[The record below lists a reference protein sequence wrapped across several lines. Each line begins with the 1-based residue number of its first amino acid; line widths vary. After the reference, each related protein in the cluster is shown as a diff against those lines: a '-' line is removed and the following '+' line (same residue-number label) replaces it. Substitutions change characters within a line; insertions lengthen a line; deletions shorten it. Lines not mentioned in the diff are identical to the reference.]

1 MLQQCLGCGV
11 QGEFYEDDCTGISEE
26 DGGPVCFVC
35 LTRAESDPELLSKL
49 EAAGVDLD

>member
-1 MLQQCLGCGV
+1 MILECVGCAE
-11 QGEFYEDDCTGISEE
+11 EFHQDDCMAVSEE

-35 LTRAESDPELLSKL
+35 LTQAESDPELLSKL